1 MGCLKCAVCYK
12 SMDIRELLNYLV
24 IYIIKCNAIMDIAGG
39 DFHRQNDTV
48 DITGGISIRLMQF
61 RRPTAT

>member
-1 MGCLKCAVCYK
+1 MGSLVCAVCHK
-12 SMDIRELLNYLV
+12 GVNIRKLLNYLV